1 MRSERRA
8 KILILLTDCFCCDTW
23 WFMTRMVS
31 VCDEADISRHH
42 KSGGWVRR
50 GEVSHTGS
58 SKINFLWPLKTLQ
71 GNKDPKAEQQERKD
85 NLPSLWR
92 SPASES
98 SRCCYFCHHW
108 ADVIICR
115 AVTCRAHAVRCTN
128 VEPAILS
135 QSRRHLCHGGVTTR
149 LL

>member
-1 MRSERRA
+1 MQ
-8 KILILLTDCFCCDTW
+8 KYWFCSQAASVVTPDDSWHVWFLFATRQTFRDT
-23 WFMTRMVS
+23 TS
-31 VCDEADISRHH
+31 QEDEWDV
-42 KSGGWVRR
+42 VRFP
-50 GEVSHTGS
+50 HTGS
-58 SKINFLWPLKTLQ
+58 SQINFLWPLKTLQ
-71 GNKDPKAEQQERKD
+71 GNKDSKAEQRERKD

-98 SRCCYFCHHW
+98 SRCCYFCHRW
-108 ADVIICR
+108 ADAIICR